1 VNEAAK
7 TLRVKFKNTFFV
19 LIILVTACASSESA
33 QTDPTTGE
41 TMAKL
46 NARPLGVSV
55 IELPNTNAISIK
67 LKFDC
72 QDANYKI
79 RMFKYKIRVTEND
92 KEIQTEGLQKSWL
105 EKNTTIVNLRY
116 PKNRSIKFKSIEISA
131 HSWVRSFPD
140 SQLSTP
146 IGLTSQQCKELAPY

>member
-1 VNEAAK
+1 M
-7 TLRVKFKNTFFV
+7 KNTLLLV
-19 LIILVTACASSESA
+19 ALIITACASSESA
-33 QTDPTTGE
+33 QTDPATGE
-41 TMAKL
+41 TMTKL
-46 NARPLGVSV
+46 KARPLGVSV

-72 QDANYKI
+72 QEENYKI

-105 EKNTTIVNLRY
+105 DKNTTIVNLKY
-116 PKNRSIKFKSIEISA
+116 PKSRNIKFKSIEISA

-140 SQLSTP
+140 SQLSSP
-146 IGLTSQQCKELAPY
+146 IGLTLQQCKDLAPY

>member
-1 VNEAAK
+1 MDAAK
-7 TLRVKFKNTFFV
+7 TLRVKRKNALIV
-19 LIILVTACASSESA
+19 LMLMISACASSESA
-33 QTDPTTGE
+33 QTDLTTGE

-46 NARPLGVSV
+46 KARPLGVSV

-92 KEIQTEGLQKSWL
+92 REIQTEGLQKSWL
-105 EKNTTIVNLRY
+105 DKNTTIVNLKY
-116 PKNRSIKFKSIEISA
+116 PKNRNIKFKSIEISA

-140 SQLSTP
+140 SQLGDP
-146 IGLTSQQCKELAPY
+146 VGLTLQQCKDLAPY